1 MNGQIVM
8 ICVTV
13 TYLLSPLNYYDI
25 CKKVYNGCFCLCS
38 LASLRRDQAIGMILV
53 LRLFN
58 EVENDHQLF
67 GLAHFLWVL
76 ISDTSTS
83 FFISSCLLLLNMRQ
97 ANHVFFSRQVEK
109 FGTDWAQQN
118 IIPKVIAMANDQN
131 YLHRMTCLFCIN
143 VSYSQKFLSVA
154 FSTSFVYFRP
164 VV

>member
-25 CKKVYNGCFCLCS
+25 CKKVDNGCFCLCS

-67 GLAHFLWVL
+67 GLAHFL
-76 ISDTSTS
+76 
-83 FFISSCLLLLNMRQ
+83 
-97 ANHVFFSRQVEK
+97 
-109 FGTDWAQQN
+109 
-118 IIPKVIAMANDQN
+118 
-131 YLHRMTCLFCIN
+131 
-143 VSYSQKFLSVA
+143 
-154 FSTSFVYFRP
+154 
-164 VV
+164 